1 MGVFS
6 TKRVVSFGLTACTVL
21 CLLAASERR
30 AMAYIDPGSGLLAL
44 QSAGAF
50 LAAAAFTMRRRIL
63 SLFGK
68 GQPAAKKPANSVP
81 LPVAVQKGNTRNA
94 A

>member
-1 MGVFS
+1 MMKRLASFS
-6 TKRVVSFGLTACTVL
+6 LTLFTVC
-21 CLLAASERR
+21 CLLLATERR
-30 AMAYIDPGSGLLAL
+30 ALAYIDPGSGLLAL

-68 GQPAAKKPANSVP
+68 NQPAKKSPVSVP
-81 LPVAVQKGNTRNA
+81 LPVSAQKGNTRNA